1 MEDITC
7 ILAMYP
13 RTLNITNPAT
23 KLVMQLIVEVIIAS
37 L

>member
-1 MEDITC
+1 MQEITC

-13 RTLNITNPAT
+13 KTLNITNPAT
-23 KLVMQLIVEVIIAS
+23 KLVMQLIVLVIIAS